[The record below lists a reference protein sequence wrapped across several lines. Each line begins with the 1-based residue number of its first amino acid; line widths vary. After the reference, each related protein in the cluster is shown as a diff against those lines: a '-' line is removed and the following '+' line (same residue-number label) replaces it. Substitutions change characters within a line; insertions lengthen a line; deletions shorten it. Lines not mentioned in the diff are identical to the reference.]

1 MCGYEISLSAFVFIF
16 FSSLFYFILFILFAC
31 NYLQL
36 SPSSFYRY
44 TPRIYLT
51 EGTGAV
57 LGANA
62 INEHNVIFDPDGLR
76 VGFARSL
83 CIYDQEHSS
92 HDFATSTNDAPKTT
106 TKAPVVQT
114 KSSVSSKPAQ
124 KVEPVAV
131 APTPKKGGNGAVSAS
146 ALLKMK
152 AKENATAANATAPS
166 QATPPAGVRT
176 PLPAVATAPTQ
187 NNLKGTVAVKTAK
200 ASFLFP
206 VPLTP
211 VYKENL
217 ALLVATAAEDLVTAR
232 TEACRRVLTMP
243 CNARCD
249 RPPSPEVQALDFGN
263 K

>member
-1 MCGYEISLSAFVFIF
+1 MQ
-16 FSSLFYFILFILFAC
+16 LFATF
-31 NYLQL
+31 
-36 SPSSFYRY
+36 SSSFYRY

-83 CIYDQEHSS
+83 CTYDQEHSS
-92 HDFATSTNDAPKTT
+92 HDFATSTNDVPKTT
-106 TKAPVVQT
+106 TKAPVVQA
-114 KSSVSSKPAQ
+114 KSPVSSKPAQ
-124 KVEPVAV
+124 KGEPAVAV
-131 APTPKKGGNGAVSAS
+131 APAPKKGGNGAVSAS

-152 AKENATAANATAPS
+152 AKENATANATAPF

-176 PLPAVATAPTQ
+176 QLPAVATAPTQ

-217 ALLVATAAEDLVTAR
+217 ALLVATAAEDLVNAH

-249 RPPSPEVQALDFGN
+249 RPPSPEVQALDFG
-263 K
+263 KTK